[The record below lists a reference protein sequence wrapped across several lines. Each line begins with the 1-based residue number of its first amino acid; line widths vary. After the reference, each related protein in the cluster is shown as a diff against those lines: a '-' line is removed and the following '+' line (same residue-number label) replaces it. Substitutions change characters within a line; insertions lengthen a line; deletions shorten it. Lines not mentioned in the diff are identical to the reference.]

1 MESAPQVPGSVP
13 AGRSARYGRE
23 VKAGL
28 PAIGDVDER
37 TLVAWLRDRQEPVYR
52 ARQIRRHI
60 ARGTE
65 GSWDELTDLPQALRD
80 LLARSFRFSAL
91 EPETEIA
98 SADGE
103 TRKALFRLRDRHHI
117 ESVLMPHHGMRNS
130 VCFSTQAGC
139 PMACAFCATGEMGL
153 IRQLT
158 AGEIIDQIRHWQRE
172 LVARGERVS
181 HVVAMGMGEP
191 LANLDAVVAAVRWL
205 IDPELFGISPR
216 RVTISTV
223 GLVPQMD
230 ELAALDLPMNL
241 AVSLHAPNDR
251 IRGPI
256 VPSNKRWG
264 VDEILAASK
273 RYVEKTN
280 RRVTFEYVLLSGVND
295 AERDAIELATR
306 ITKLGRTSDY
316 QRARDSGPSST
327 GRAGLGSYHMHL
339 IPVNPGPGG
348 FARPPVERMERFA
361 EVLQEHGIA
370 ATLRISKGQDI
381 AAGCGQLKVAEG
393 RARAS

>member
-1 MESAPQVPGSVP
+1 M
-13 AGRSARYGRE
+13 
-23 VKAGL
+23 KAAL
-28 PAIGDVDER
+28 PAISDVDER
-37 TLVAWLRDRQEPVYR
+37 TLVGWLRDRQEPVYR

-65 GSWDELTDLPQALRD
+65 ASWDELTDLPQALRD

-91 EPETEIA
+91 EPETEIS

-103 TRKALFRLRDRHHI
+103 TRKALLRLHDGHHI
-117 ESVLMPHHGMRNS
+117 ESVLMPHHGARNS

-153 IRQLT
+153 IRNLT
-158 AGEIIDQIRHWQRE
+158 VGEIVDQIRHWQRE

-191 LANLDAVVAAVRWL
+191 LANLDATVAAVRML
-205 IDPELFGISPR
+205 IDPQLFGISPR

-223 GLVPQMD
+223 GVVPAMD

-241 AVSLHAPNDR
+241 AVSLHAPNDE
-251 IRGPI
+251 IRSRI
-256 VPSNKRWG
+256 VPLNKRWKI
-264 VDEILAASK
+264 DEVLAASR
-273 RYVEKTN
+273 RYVERTK

-295 AERDAIELATR
+295 AEAHAQELAAR
-306 ITKLGRTSDY
+306 IEALGRTGDY
-316 QRARDSGPSST
+316 
-327 GRAGLGSYHMHL
+327 HVNL

-348 FARPPVERMERFA
+348 FARPPADRMERFA
-361 EVLQEHGIA
+361 QILQDRGIA

-381 AAGCGQLKVAEG
+381 AAGCGQLKVPEG
-393 RARAS
+393 RAAAGVS

>member
-1 MESAPQVPGSVP
+1 MDQ
-13 AGRSARYGRE
+13 AR
-23 VKAGL
+23 
-28 PAIGDVDER
+28 PAITDVDEQA
-37 TLVAWLRDRQEPVYR
+37 LVAWLAEHGEPAYR
-52 ARQIRRHI
+52 AKQIRRHV
-60 ARGTE
+60 ARGS
-65 GSWDELTDLPQALRD
+65 GADWSALTDLPLTLRD
-80 LLARSFRFSAL
+80 NLAGAFRWSAV
-91 EPETEIA
+91 EPVHEVE

-103 TRKALFRLRDRHHI
+103 TRKVLLRLHDGHHI
-117 ESVLMPHHGMRNS
+117 ESVLMPHHGARNA

-153 IRQLT
+153 IRHLT
-158 AGEIIDQIRHWQRE
+158 TGEIVDQVRHWQRE

-191 LANLDAVVAAVRWL
+191 LANLDAVASAVRWL
-205 IDPELFGISPR
+205 IDPQLFGISPR

-251 IRGPI
+251 IRAAI
-256 VPSNKRWG
+256 VPANKRWTI
-264 VDEILAASK
+264 DEVLAASK
-273 RYVEKTN
+273 RYVERTK

-295 AERDAIELATR
+295 AERDAVELAGR
-306 ITKLGRTSDY
+306 IVKLGRTGDF
-316 QRARDSGPSST
+316 
-327 GRAGLGSYHMHL
+327 HVNL

-348 FARPPVERMERFA
+348 FSRPPVERMERFA
-361 EVLQEHGIA
+361 EVLQERGIA

-381 AAGCGQLKVAEG
+381 AAGCGQLKVPEG
-393 RARAS
+393 RAKLAKV

>member
-1 MESAPQVPGSVP
+1 MNDLRP
-13 AGRSARYGRE
+13 AKLA
-23 VKAGL
+23 K
-28 PAIGDVDER
+28 PAITDVDER
-37 TLVAWLRDRQEPVYR
+37 ALSTWLHERGEPPYR
-52 ARQIRRHI
+52 AKQIRRQI
-60 ARGTE
+60 ARGAAAD
-65 GSWDELTDLPQALRD
+65 WDGLSDLPKTLRD
-80 LLARSFRFSAL
+80 SLREAFRWSAVEL
-91 EPETEIA
+91 VHEIE

-103 TRKALFRLRDRHHI
+103 TRKALLRLHDGHHI
-117 ESVLMPHHGMRNS
+117 ESVLMPHHGARNS

-158 AGEIIDQIRHWQRE
+158 VGEIVDQIRHWQRV

-191 LANLDAVVAAVRWL
+191 LANLDATVAAVRML
-205 IDPELFGISPR
+205 IDRELFGISPR

-223 GLVPQMD
+223 GVVPAMD

-251 IRGPI
+251 IRSQI
-256 VPSNKRWG
+256 VPLNKRWPI
-264 VDEILAASK
+264 DEVLAAAK
-273 RYVEKTN
+273 RYVDRTK
-280 RRVTFEYVLLSGVND
+280 RRITFEYVLLSGVND
-295 AERDAIELATR
+295 AERDASELAGR
-306 ITKLGRTSDY
+306 IEELGPTGDY
-316 QRARDSGPSST
+316 
-327 GRAGLGSYHMHL
+327 HVNL

-361 EVLQEHGIA
+361 LVLQERGIA

-381 AAGCGQLKVAEG
+381 AAGCGQLKVPEG
-393 RARAS
+393 KAAV